1 MHLLRLV
8 LLASFLMALAGIS
21 QAQDAK
27 NKKAAASGAAVVEGK
42 TLGNGTFTGM
52 VKDPPSD
59 GRFMIRQIPAPPVA
73 AVQPKVKGKSGA
85 AQGNQ
90 KVDATQYAFTVDDK
104 AKILFHVLPE
114 AFDDKG
120 EIMRPTAEQLQKMRS
135 GGLSGKLEQI
145 RAGMVVRVTQASQ
158 KVTRV
163 EVMGEADQPLS
174 KQTKTPAPKKK

>member
-1 MHLLRLV
+1 MHLLRLL
-8 LLASFLMALAGIS
+8 LLASFLTALAGIS

-135 GGLSGKLEQI
+135 GGLPGKLDQI

>member
-1 MHLLRLV
+1 MHLLRLG
-8 LLASFLMALAGIS
+8 LLASFLTALAGMS

-27 NKKAAASGAAVVEGK
+27 NKKAAATGAAVVEGK
-42 TLGNGTFTGM
+42 TLGNGSFTGM

-59 GRFMIRQIPAPPVA
+59 GRLMIRQIPAPPVA
-73 AVQPKVKGKSGA
+73 AVQPKVKAKIGGA
-85 AQGNQ
+85 IGNQ

-120 EIMRPTAEQLQKMRS
+120 EIMRPTADQLQKMRS
-135 GGLSGKLEQI
+135 GGLPGKLDQI

-174 KQTKTPAPKKK
+174 KQTKPSAPKKK

>member
-8 LLASFLMALAGIS
+8 LLASFLTALAGIS

-59 GRFMIRQIPAPPVA
+59 GRLMIRQIPAPPVA
-73 AVQPKVKGKSGA
+73 AVQPKLKGKSGA

-120 EIMRPTAEQLQKMRS
+120 EIMRPTADQLQKMRS
-135 GGLSGKLEQI
+135 GGLPGKLDQI

>member
-8 LLASFLMALAGIS
+8 LLASFLTALAGIS

-27 NKKAAASGAAVVEGK
+27 NKKAAASGAAVLEGK

-59 GRFMIRQIPAPPVA
+59 GRLMIRQIPAPPVA
-73 AVQPKVKGKSGA
+73 AVQPKLKGKSGA

-135 GGLSGKLEQI
+135 GGLPGKLYQI

>member
-8 LLASFLMALAGIS
+8 LLASFLTALAGIS

-27 NKKAAASGAAVVEGK
+27 NKKAAASGPPVLEGK
-42 TLGNGTFTGM
+42 TLGNGIFNGM

-59 GRFMIRQIPAPPVA
+59 GRFIFRQIPAQPVT
-73 AVQPKVKGKSGA
+73 AVQPKVKGKSA
-85 AQGNQ
+85 VAPGNP

-120 EIMRPTAEQLQKMRS
+120 EIMRPTADQLQKMRS
-135 GGLSGKLEQI
+135 GGLPGKLDQI

-174 KQTKTPAPKKK
+174 KQAKTPAPKKK

>member
-1 MHLLRLV
+1 MHLLRLL
-8 LLASFLMALAGIS
+8 LLASFLTALAGIS

-85 AQGNQ
+85 APGNQ

-120 EIMRPTAEQLQKMRS
+120 EIMRPTADQLQKMRS
-135 GGLSGKLEQI
+135 GGLPGKLDQI

>member
-8 LLASFLMALAGIS
+8 LLASFLTALAGIS

-135 GGLSGKLEQI
+135 GGLPGKLDQI

>member
-8 LLASFLMALAGIS
+8 LLASFLTALAGIS

-120 EIMRPTAEQLQKMRS
+120 EIMRPTADQLQKMRS
-135 GGLSGKLEQI
+135 GGLPGKLDQI

>member
-1 MHLLRLV
+1 MHLLRLL
-8 LLASFLMALAGIS
+8 LLASFLTALAGIS

-59 GRFMIRQIPAPPVA
+59 GRLMIRQIPAPPVA
-73 AVQPKVKGKSGA
+73 AVQPKVKGKGGA
-85 AQGNQ
+85 APGNQ

-120 EIMRPTAEQLQKMRS
+120 EIMRPTADQLQKMRS
-135 GGLSGKLEQI
+135 GGLPGKLDQI

-174 KQTKTPAPKKK
+174 KQAKTPAPKKK

>member
-8 LLASFLMALAGIS
+8 LLASFLTALAGIS

-27 NKKAAASGAAVVEGK
+27 NKKAAASGPTVLEGK

-85 AQGNQ
+85 APGNQ

-135 GGLSGKLEQI
+135 GGLPGKLDQI

>member
-1 MHLLRLV
+1 MHLLRLL
-8 LLASFLMALAGIS
+8 LLASFLTALAGIS

-59 GRFMIRQIPAPPVA
+59 GRLMIRQIPAPPVA

-114 AFDDKG
+114 AFAG
-120 EIMRPTAEQLQKMRS
+120 QARPDPCGNGGASDAGQPEGDAGGGDGRS
-135 GGLSGKLEQI
+135 GPATFEANQDPGTQEEVIDFRCRGLNS
-145 RAGMVVRVTQASQ
+145 RVNC
-158 KVTRV
+158 
-163 EVMGEADQPLS
+163 
-174 KQTKTPAPKKK
+174 

>member
-1 MHLLRLV
+1 MHLLRLL
-8 LLASFLMALAGIS
+8 LLALFLTALAGIS

-27 NKKAAASGAAVVEGK
+27 NKKAAASGPTVLEGK

-59 GRFMIRQIPAPPVA
+59 GRLMIRQIPAPPVA

-85 AQGNQ
+85 APGNQ

-120 EIMRPTAEQLQKMRS
+120 EIMRPTADQLQKMRS
-135 GGLSGKLEQI
+135 GGLPGKLDQI

-174 KQTKTPAPKKK
+174 KQAKPPAPKKK

>member
-8 LLASFLMALAGIS
+8 LLASFLTALAGIS

-59 GRFMIRQIPAPPVA
+59 GRLMIRQIPAPPVA

-85 AQGNQ
+85 AQGYQ

-135 GGLSGKLEQI
+135 GGLPGKLDQI

>member
-8 LLASFLMALAGIS
+8 LLASFLTALAGIS

-90 KVDATQYAFTVDDK
+90 KVDATQYAFTVDEK

-120 EIMRPTAEQLQKMRS
+120 EIMRPTADQLQKMRS
-135 GGLSGKLEQI
+135 GGLPGKLDQI

>member
-1 MHLLRLV
+1 MHLLRLL
-8 LLASFLMALAGIS
+8 LLASFLTALAGIS

-59 GRFMIRQIPAPPVA
+59 GRLMIRQIPAPPVA

-120 EIMRPTAEQLQKMRS
+120 EIMRPTADQFQKMRS
-135 GGLSGKLEQI
+135 GGLPGKLDQI

>member
-1 MHLLRLV
+1 MHLLRLL
-8 LLASFLMALAGIS
+8 LLASFLTALAGIS

-27 NKKAAASGAAVVEGK
+27 NKKAAASGPTVLEGK

-59 GRFMIRQIPAPPVA
+59 GRLMIRQIPA
-73 AVQPKVKGKSGA
+73 
-85 AQGNQ
+85 
-90 KVDATQYAFTVDDK
+90 QYAFTVDDK

-120 EIMRPTAEQLQKMRS
+120 EIMRPTADQLQKMRS
-135 GGLSGKLEQI
+135 GGLPGKLDQI

-174 KQTKTPAPKKK
+174 KQAKTPAPKKK

>member
-1 MHLLRLV
+1 MHLLRLL
-8 LLASFLMALAGIS
+8 LLASFLTALAGIS

-120 EIMRPTAEQLQKMRS
+120 EIMRPTADQLQKMRS
-135 GGLSGKLEQI
+135 GGLPGKLDQI

>member
-8 LLASFLMALAGIS
+8 LLASFLTALAGIS

-27 NKKAAASGAAVVEGK
+27 NKKAAASGPTVLEGK

-135 GGLSGKLEQI
+135 GGLPGKLDQI